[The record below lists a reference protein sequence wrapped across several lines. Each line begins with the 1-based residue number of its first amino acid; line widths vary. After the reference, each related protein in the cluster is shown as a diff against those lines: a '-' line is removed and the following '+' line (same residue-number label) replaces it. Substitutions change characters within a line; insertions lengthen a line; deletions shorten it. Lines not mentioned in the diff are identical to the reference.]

1 MRKINTMNQSGII
14 IPSFRNI
21 NHLDEGKR
29 QLEKGNLLKA
39 DKHFH
44 KHLKKLEQ
52 QGLDRAE
59 DLLSYCN
66 VSVSIGYLLSDVRF
80 SCALH
85 YYKAVFITFTEK
97 DYHYGLTKIGNILLD
112 HVKNNV
118 IRFPINLKNNK
129 TDHESRLYLTLKF
142 CESLLPVLYKK
153 HGNSIACSVIL
164 WTVEQIYYHIDKAK
178 DGIRYVDKLLR
189 EYIIPLRLEAQFNIT
204 FEIMIN
210 FFTYLKKEDECVIY
224 LINNILPFFE
234 KIKENSDKQMMK
246 DLVIRFI
253 ISCSREI
260 MKRQYIKH
268 INKEILKG
276 SKISLDEALRVIFMT
291 IRQIRIFQQLRDYIR
306 KLIKDK
312 PKTLNCILKNTV
324 EKLEVLIEQFVGY
337 LDTFQNSI

>member
-1 MRKINTMNQSGII
+1 MIVC
-14 IPSFRNI
+14 
-21 NHLDEGKR
+21 
-29 QLEKGNLLKA
+29 LE
-39 DKHFH
+39 
-44 KHLKKLEQ
+44 
-52 QGLDRAE
+52 LDR
-59 DLLSYCN
+59 C
-66 VSVSIGYLLSDVRF
+66 
-80 SCALH
+80 
-85 YYKAVFITFTEK
+85 
-97 DYHYGLTKIGNILLD
+97 
-112 HVKNNV
+112 
-118 IRFPINLKNNK
+118 
-129 TDHESRLYLTLKF
+129 
-142 CESLLPVLYKK
+142 
-153 HGNSIACSVIL
+153 
-164 WTVEQIYYHIDKAK
+164 ID
-178 DGIRYVDKLLR
+178 
-189 EYIIPLRLEAQFNIT
+189 
-204 FEIMIN
+204 
-210 FFTYLKKEDECVIY
+210 